1 MTRTSRLGLRPDWL
15 PQGPS
20 GGSGQSPNL
29 RTWLIFGTC
38 LLAATIAV
46 AWLSRQTLQAERSER
61 HARQQADLENRIR
74 VALWRMDS
82 IAVPLV
88 AIESTRPTLAVP
100 SKDSPV
106 LAPRLLKGYVQRD
119 ATGRWTLR
127 RDAFAKVVEPL
138 AKDSELIARK
148 EWWSAL
154 PAPNSRSLE
163 LRASS
168 ALAETSDVGRPS
180 QAVETEQRPGK
191 AVLPTAAADP
201 NSSLIVWP
209 SNYWPSNFAPPM
221 NNTMAS
227 NSAQR
232 AGDQN
237 LNNANQLESQSR
249 AQLKQQVFDVANL
262 GQNGIAQQAE
272 IPQRRTKN
280 PINLSGL
287 GPITSG
293 SGSVDPLAPSQPE
306 IFYPN
311 ASGDAGSR
319 PTLPKQDQRTSGA
332 LIPLWV
338 GEELLLARRVTPE
351 SKTGELI
358 EACWLNWPEWNKVL
372 RAEIADLLPGASLQ
386 PVQTTTPTGGDREL
400 VALPVRLELS
410 PAMLSATDESSWPAA
425 LVVAWVMLALTAV
438 AIGWLL
444 WQTLHLSERRAA
456 FVSAVTHELRTPL
469 TTFRLYTEMLTDGVV
484 QDPDQQQ
491 NYFQTLHREAN
502 RLMHMVENVLAYAR
516 LEKGRPTNRTEELS
530 LGELLERCWP
540 RLLQRVSESPLQ
552 LELTL
557 SKPVRETLLTTN
569 ALAVEQ
575 ILFNLIDNACKYAR
589 DATEPR
595 IIVES
600 EATDTQVVIRVRD
613 FGPGLSSTARR
624 QLFEPFGKSS
634 AQAAETAPGIGL
646 GLSLARRLARDL
658 GGDLQCDQ
666 LGQAG
671 LAFVLTL
678 PRAR

>member
-1 MTRTSRLGLRPDWL
+1 MTRTSKLGLRPDWL

-88 AIESTRPTLAVP
+88 AIESTRPTLAIP
-100 SKDSPV
+100 SKESPV

-119 ATGRWTLR
+119 VAGQWTLR
-127 RDAFAKVVEPL
+127 CDAFAKMVEPL
-138 AKDSELIARK
+138 AEDSELLTQK
-148 EWWSAL
+148 DWWIAL

-163 LRASS
+163 LRA
-168 ALAETSDVGRPS
+168 APTLAESSDVGRPS
-180 QAVETEQRPGK
+180 QAVGTERRPGK
-191 AVLPTAAADP
+191 AVLPTTDTS
-201 NSSLIVWP
+201 SSLIVWP
-209 SNYWPSNFAPPM
+209 SNFAP
-221 NNTMAS
+221 T
-227 NSAQR
+227 
-232 AGDQN
+232 
-237 LNNANQLESQSR
+237 LNNSIALNASQRGDPNFNNSNQLESQSR

-262 GQNGIAQQAE
+262 GQQAA
-272 IPQRRTKN
+272 IPQRAA
-280 PINLSGL
+280 
-287 GPITSG
+287 
-293 SGSVDPLAPSQPE
+293 PLNRQDFPPDIGA
-306 IFYPN
+306 
-311 ASGDAGSR
+311 DAMPR

-338 GEELLLARRVTPE
+338 GDELLLARRVTPE

-386 PVQTTTPTGGDREL
+386 PVRTTTPTGVDREL

-410 PAMLSATDESSWPAA
+410 PSMLSATDESSWPAA
-425 LVVAWVMLALTAV
+425 LVVAWVMLALTAA

-484 QDPDQQQ
+484 QDPEQQKS
-491 NYFQTLHREAN
+491 YFQTLHREAN

-530 LGELLERCWP
+530 LGELLDRCWP

-575 ILFNLIDNACKYAR
+575 ILFNLIDNACKYASG
-589 DATEPR
+589 ATDPR

-600 EATDTQVVIRVRD
+600 EATDSQVTVRVRD
-613 FGPGLSSTARR
+613 FGPGLSATSRR

>member
-1 MTRTSRLGLRPDWL
+1 MRRPVA
-15 PQGPS
+15 
-20 GGSGQSPNL
+20 
-29 RTWLIFGTC
+29 TWLIFSTC

-88 AIESTRPTLAVP
+88 AIESTRPTLAAP

-119 ATGRWTLR
+119 AAGQWTLR
-127 RDAFAKVVEPL
+127 CDAFAKAVEPL
-138 AKDSELIARK
+138 AEDSELLAQK
-148 EWWSAL
+148 EWWRAL

-163 LRASS
+163 LRDPTLPQAS
-168 ALAETSDVGRPS
+168 AN
-180 QAVETEQRPGK
+180 
-191 AVLPTAAADP
+191 DP

-209 SNYWPSNFAPPM
+209 SNSLSNNLAPPM
-221 NNTMAS
+221 NNTVAS
-227 NSAQR
+227 NSTQR
-232 AGDQN
+232 AGDTN
-237 LNNANQLESQSR
+237 FNNSNQLESQSR

-262 GQNGIAQQAE
+262 SQQGIAQQAE
-272 IPQRRTKN
+272 IPQQRTKK

-287 GPITSG
+287 GPPITAG
-293 SGSVDPLAPSQPE
+293 SGNGTDNPLGLPTVIS
-306 IFYPN
+306 YPDIG
-311 ASGDAGSR
+311 GDADPR
-319 PTLPKQDQRTSGA
+319 PTQPKPDQRTSGA

-338 GEELLLARRVTPE
+338 GDELLLARRVTSE
-351 SKTGELI
+351 SNVGELI

-386 PVQTTTPTGGDREL
+386 PVQTTTSDGGDREL
-400 VALPVRLELS
+400 VALPVRLELGPS
-410 PAMLSATDESSWPAA
+410 MMSGGDESSWPAA
-425 LVVAWVMLALTAV
+425 LVVAWVMLALTAA

-484 QDPDQQQ
+484 QDPDQQKS
-491 NYFQTLHREAN
+491 YFQTLHREAN

-530 LGELLERCWP
+530 LGELLDRCWP
-540 RLLQRVSESPLQ
+540 RLLQRVSESPLRM
-552 LELTL
+552 ELTL

-569 ALAVEQ
+569 AMAVEQ
-575 ILFNLIDNACKYAR
+575 ILFNLIDNACKYAS

-595 IIVES
+595 IVIETD
-600 EATDTQVVIRVRD
+600 ATDTRVTIQVRD
-613 FGPGLSSTARR
+613 FGPGLSATARR

-658 GGDLQCDQ
+658 GGDLQSEQ
-666 LGQAG
+666 RFPSG

>member
-1 MTRTSRLGLRPDWL
+1 M
-15 PQGPS
+15 
-20 GGSGQSPNL
+20 
-29 RTWLIFGTC
+29 
-38 LLAATIAV
+38 LAATIAV

-88 AIESTRPTLAVP
+88 AIESTRPTLAAP

-119 ATGRWTLR
+119 AAGQWMLR
-127 RDAFAKVVEPL
+127 CDAFAKVAEPL
-138 AKDSELIARK
+138 SKDSELLAQK

-163 LRASS
+163 LRDPTLAQSS
-168 ALAETSDVGRPS
+168 ATGL
-180 QAVETEQRPGK
+180 
-191 AVLPTAAADP
+191 

-209 SNYWPSNFAPPM
+209 SNSWSNNFLPPM
-221 NNTMAS
+221 NNSVAS
-227 NSAQR
+227 NATQR
-232 AGDQN
+232 AGDPN
-237 LNNANQLESQSR
+237 LNNTNQLESQSR

-262 GQNGIAQQAE
+262 GQQGIGQQAA
-272 IPQRRTKN
+272 IPPSRAKKPVN
-280 PINLSGL
+280 ISGF

-293 SGSVDPLAPSQPE
+293 GGSGTVDPFAPSPPE
-306 IFYPN
+306 ISSPDVG
-311 ASGDAGSR
+311 GDAAPRS
-319 PTLPKQDQRTSGA
+319 TVPKRDQRTSGA
-332 LIPLWV
+332 LVPLWV
-338 GEELLLARRVTPE
+338 GDELLLARRVTPE
-351 SKTGELI
+351 DKTGELI

-372 RAEIADLLPGASLQ
+372 RAEIADLLPGASLR
-386 PVQTTTPTGGDREL
+386 PVQTTTPNGGDREL

-410 PAMLSATDESSWPAA
+410 QSAMTRADESSWPAA
-425 LVVAWVMLALTAV
+425 LVVAWVMLAMTAA

-491 NYFQTLHREAN
+491 SYFQTLHREAN

-530 LGELLERCWP
+530 LGELLDRCWP

-557 SKPVRETLLTTN
+557 PKPVRETLLTTN
-569 ALAVEQ
+569 AMAVEQ
-575 ILFNLIDNACKYAR
+575 ILFNLIDNACKYAS

-600 EATDTQVVIRVRD
+600 EATGTQITIRVRD
-613 FGPGLSSTARR
+613 FGPGLSRTARR

-658 GGDLQCDQ
+658 GGDLQCEQ
-666 LGQAG
+666 LGPAG